1 VLLSRAL
8 LQPKASTV
16 KLSPFRKVSSAPPKF
31 LFLRRALSPFVDAET
46 SHLGDSKK
54 KTKKQCAFSYTG
66 RQRERIVKYSK
77 IEN

>member
-1 VLLSRAL
+1 MLLSRAL

-46 SHLGDSKK
+46 SDLGDSKK
-54 KTKKQCAFSYTG
+54 KNKKTMCIFLH
-66 RQRERIVKYSK
+66 REAEGKNS
-77 IEN
+77 

>member
-1 VLLSRAL
+1 MLLSRAL

-46 SHLGDSKK
+46 SDLGDSKK
-54 KTKKQCAFSYTG
+54 KKKKTMCIFLH
-66 RQRERIVKYSK
+66 REAEGKNS
-77 IEN
+77 

>member
-1 VLLSRAL
+1 MLLSRAL

-46 SHLGDSKK
+46 SDLGDSKK
-54 KTKKQCAFSYTG
+54 KKKKKTRCIFLH
-66 RQRERIVKYSK
+66 REAEGKNS
-77 IEN
+77 